1 MDHRLLII
9 FTCILFTVECQNIT
23 EIDKTGEND
32 TVVTKIETA
41 EPLEV
46 SSVPKLSALC
56 TVCNCTGDIID
67 CDNRNLTN
75 HFEDSQWPNKIFN
88 VVSFK
93 NNSLI
98 HVKPFPAV
106 QIRKLILKEN
116 KITKIDHA
124 AFKQLINLTELDLSY
139 NQITTENLQPDVF
152 EGKFSSVLYEPLEK
166 LVVLNLA
173 HNMLVSLQQ
182 DLFEHISDLKV
193 LNLSGNHFSNVDYGT
208 SVALSSLPH
217 LEELDLSYCR
227 LKTLPSNQFYSS
239 KSLKKLNLS
248 GNEFASPP
256 NALEEATALEVL
268 YMDEN
273 PIQIIHHS
281 RPFSHMP
288 SLKELS
294 LCCMPY
300 LTVVG
305 KRAFSGLTSLE
316 SLRVENCPKLELIDE
331 YALASEVDSEGPV
344 WPPLKKLYLS
354 DNALRYLPQ
363 QFVARWDW
371 LEELDLMNNKWSCD
385 CNNQYLIGTLLP
397 QLGKKLMGDEMYKL
411 TCATPPEHVGKNLT
425 SLFHRKLRCLDLN
438 GAQPEKDAAILIGV
452 LIGLLLAIPVCLTIF
467 ILWRRGFFFCGTQGP
482 ATFSRAFYK
491 RAVNDDEF

>member
-9 FTCILFTVECQNIT
+9 FICILFTVECQNIT
-23 EIDKTGEND
+23 ETGKTGKND
-32 TVVTKIETA
+32 TVITEKEETK
-41 EPLEV
+41 PVEV
-46 SSVPKLSALC
+46 SSAPKLPALC

-88 VVSFK
+88 VVTFK

-106 QIRKLILKEN
+106 QIKKLILKEN
-116 KITKIDHA
+116 KITKIDNA
-124 AFKQLINLTELDLSY
+124 AFKQLINLAELDLSY
-139 NQITTENLQPDVF
+139 NQITKENLQPDVF
-152 EGKFSSVLYEPLEK
+152 EGNYSPSFYEPLEK
-166 LVVLNLA
+166 LIVLNLA
-173 HNMLVSLQQ
+173 HNMLVSLHQ
-182 DLFEHISDLKV
+182 DLFEHIPDLKV
-193 LNLSGNHFSNVDYGT
+193 LNLSGNHFSIVDYGT
-208 SVALSSLPH
+208 SIALSSLLK
-217 LEELDLSYCR
+217 LEELDLSYCK
-227 LKTLPSNQFYSS
+227 LKTLPSTQFRSS
-239 KSLKKLNLS
+239 SLKKLNLS
-248 GNEFASPP
+248 GNEFANPP
-256 NALEEATALEVL
+256 YALEEATALEVL

-273 PIQIIHHS
+273 PIQMIHHNRS
-281 RPFSHMP
+281 FPHLP

-305 KRAFSGLTSLE
+305 ERAFSGLTSLE
-316 SLRVENCPKLELIDE
+316 HLRVENCPKLELIDE
-331 YALASEVDSEGPV
+331 YALASEANSQGPV

-363 QFVARWDW
+363 QFVARWDR

-385 CNNQYLIGTLLP
+385 CDNQYLIGTLLP
-397 QLGKKLMGDEMYKL
+397 KLGKKLMGDEMYKL
-411 TCATPPEHVGKNLT
+411 TCATPPEHAGKNLT
-425 SLFHRKLRCLDLN
+425 SLSHRKLRCLDLN
-438 GAQPEKDAAILIGV
+438 GAQPEKDATILIGV

-467 ILWRRGFFFCGTQGP
+467 MLWRRGFFFCGTQGP

-491 RAVNDDEF
+491 RAMNDDEF